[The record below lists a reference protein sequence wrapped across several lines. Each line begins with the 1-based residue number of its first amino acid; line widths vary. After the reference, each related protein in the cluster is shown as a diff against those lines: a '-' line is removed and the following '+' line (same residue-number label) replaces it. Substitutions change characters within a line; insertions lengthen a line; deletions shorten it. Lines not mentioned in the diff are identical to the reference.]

1 MALNFPTSPT
11 LNQYYIYNDRTWKWN
26 GYAWTIIPVTSS
38 SNTLNFI
45 GADGINTSVSGNNVY
60 IGLTI
65 PDETITVPMLAQDT
79 IDKIDNTSVVY
90 SIALG

>member
-1 MALNFPTSPT
+1 MALNFPTSPA
-11 LNQYYIYNDRTWKWN
+11 LNEYYSYNDRVWKWN
-26 GYAWTIIPVTSS
+26 GYAWSITPASAGTA
-38 SNTLNFI
+38 LNFV
-45 GADGINTSVSGNNVY
+45 GSGGISTSINGNNVY